1 MESNPLLSLGTIM
14 KFSTLFFGVVV
25 AVTLHTTH
33 ANSFIDQSHITLT
46 ARNFYFDRD
55 YTQASPSQRDW
66 AQGVILKGN
75 SGYTPGTIGFGID
88 ILALAGFNLLG
99 SDSKD
104 YAGSGLLPINANKE
118 RPDQTG
124 ELRWTA
130 KAKFQNSTLHVGTLS
145 PMFPVLFAS
154 PARLFQQNYRGAHLQ
169 INDVENLKFHAIY
182 VDRVNHRDS
191 TNYEKIRVGNPN
203 GRFDAAAESS
213 GLHMLGGDYK
223 INDQAA
229 VQAYHANLH
238 DVYQQHFLGLK
249 TKHDIGIGNF
259 LSDLR
264 LFASEDSGD
273 ALAGHIENQHFS
285 GIFGL
290 NRNNHTFSLGYMQ
303 SFGDT
308 AMPTLSGAEPAVF
321 LDSMSADFTN
331 IDEKV
336 YHVRYDYDFKDTPLN
351 GLKFMTRYSKGV
363 DIKIRDLQGQEF
375 EQSALDF
382 DLSYRIPAGR
392 LEGLN
397 LRARHSH
404 YRNDIPPAGMAFR
417 SDDETRFN
425 IDYTWKF
432 K

>member
-1 MESNPLLSLGTIM
+1 MR
-14 KFSTLFFGVVV
+14 FSTILLGMLASTVFNG
-25 AVTLHTTH
+25 AS
-33 ANSFIDQSHITLT
+33 ANTFIDQSSVSLT

-66 AQGVILKGN
+66 AQGFILKAN
-75 SGYTPGTIGFGID
+75 SGYTSGQIGFGLD

-99 SDSKD
+99 NSNQD
-104 YAGSGLLPINANKE
+104 YIGSGLLPVYADNSRA
-118 RPDQTG
+118 DQTG
-124 ELRWTA
+124 ELRWTV
-130 KAKFQNSTLHVGTLS
+130 KAKYQDSTLHIGTLT

-169 INDVENLKFHAIY
+169 VNEIDNLKLHGIY

-203 GRFDAAAESS
+203 GRFESAAESS
-213 GLHMLGGDYK
+213 GLHMLGADYK
-223 INDQAA
+223 INDQATA
-229 VQAYHANLH
+229 QIYHANLH
-238 DVYQQHFLGLK
+238 DIYQQHFLGLK
-249 TKHDIGIGNF
+249 TKYDIGIGNF

-264 LFASEDSGD
+264 LFISEDSGD

-290 NRNNHTFSLGYMQ
+290 NRSNHTFSLGYMQ

-308 AMPTLSGAEPAVF
+308 ALPTLSGSEPAVF
-321 LDSMSADFTN
+321 LDSMSADFSN
-331 IDEKV
+331 INEKV
-336 YHVRYDYDFKDTPLN
+336 YHARYDYDFKDTPLN

-363 DIKIRDLQGQEF
+363 DIEIRNLPGQEF
-375 EQSALDF
+375 EQEAIDF
-382 DLSYRIPAGR
+382 DLSYRIPTGK

-425 IDYTWKF
+425 IDYTWTF

>member
-1 MESNPLLSLGTIM
+1 MR
-14 KFSTLFFGVVV
+14 FSTILLGMLASTVFNG
-25 AVTLHTTH
+25 AS
-33 ANSFIDQSHITLT
+33 ANTFIDQSSVSLT

-66 AQGVILKGN
+66 AQGFILKAN
-75 SGYTPGTIGFGID
+75 SGYTSGQIGLGLD

-99 SDSKD
+99 NSNQD
-104 YAGSGLLPINANKE
+104 YIGSGLLPVYADNSRA
-118 RPDQTG
+118 DQTG
-124 ELRWTA
+124 ELRWTV
-130 KAKFQNSTLHVGTLS
+130 KAKYQDSTLHIGTLT

-169 INDVENLKFHAIY
+169 VNEIDNLKLHGIY

-203 GRFDAAAESS
+203 GRFESAAESS
-213 GLHMLGGDYK
+213 GLHMLGADYK
-223 INDQAA
+223 IDDQATA
-229 VQAYHANLH
+229 QIYHANLH
-238 DVYQQHFLGLK
+238 DIYQQHFLGLK
-249 TKHDIGIGNF
+249 TKYDIGIGNF

-264 LFASEDSGD
+264 LFISEDSGD

-290 NRNNHTFSLGYMQ
+290 NRSNHTFSLGYMQ

-308 AMPTLSGAEPAVF
+308 ALPTLSGSEPAVF
-321 LDSMSADFTN
+321 LDSMSADFSN
-331 IDEKV
+331 INEKV
-336 YHVRYDYDFKDTPLN
+336 YHARYDYDFKDTPLN

-363 DIKIRDLQGQEF
+363 AIEIRNLPGQEF
-375 EQSALDF
+375 EQEAIDF
-382 DLSYRIPAGR
+382 DLSYRIPTGK

-425 IDYTWKF
+425 IDYTWTF

>member
-1 MESNPLLSLGTIM
+1 MR
-14 KFSTLFFGVVV
+14 FSTILLGMLASTVFNG
-25 AVTLHTTH
+25 AS
-33 ANSFIDQSHITLT
+33 ANTFVDQSSVSLT

-66 AQGVILKGN
+66 AQGFILKAN
-75 SGYTPGTIGFGID
+75 SGYTSGQIGLGLD

-99 SDSKD
+99 NSNQD
-104 YAGSGLLPINANKE
+104 YIGSGLLPVYADNSRA
-118 RPDQTG
+118 DQTG
-124 ELRWTA
+124 ELRWTV
-130 KAKFQNSTLHVGTLS
+130 KAKYQDSTLHIGTLT

-169 INDVENLKFHAIY
+169 VNEIDNLKLHGIY

-203 GRFDAAAESS
+203 GRFESAAESS
-213 GLHMLGGDYK
+213 GLHMLGADYK
-223 INDQAA
+223 INDQATA
-229 VQAYHANLH
+229 QIYHANLH
-238 DVYQQHFLGLK
+238 DIYQQHFLGLK
-249 TKHDIGIGNF
+249 TKYDIGIGNF

-264 LFASEDSGD
+264 LFISEDSGD

-290 NRNNHTFSLGYMQ
+290 NRSNHTFSLGYMQ

-308 AMPTLSGAEPAVF
+308 ALPTLSGSEPAVF
-321 LDSMSADFTN
+321 LDSMSADFSN
-331 IDEKV
+331 INEKV
-336 YHVRYDYDFKDTPLN
+336 YHARYDYDFKDTPLN

-363 DIKIRDLQGQEF
+363 AIEIRNLPGQEF
-375 EQSALDF
+375 EQEAIDF
-382 DLSYRIPAGR
+382 DLSYRIPTGK

-425 IDYTWKF
+425 IDYTWTF

>member
-1 MESNPLLSLGTIM
+1 MR
-14 KFSTLFFGVVV
+14 FSTILLGMLASTVFNG
-25 AVTLHTTH
+25 AS
-33 ANSFIDQSHITLT
+33 ANTFVDQSSVSLT

-66 AQGVILKGN
+66 AQGFILKAN
-75 SGYTPGTIGFGID
+75 SGYTSGQIGLGLD
-88 ILALAGFNLLG
+88 ILVLPGFNLLG
-99 SDSKD
+99 NSNQD
-104 YAGSGLLPINANKE
+104 YIGSGLLPVYADNSRA
-118 RPDQTG
+118 DQTG
-124 ELRWTA
+124 ELRWTV
-130 KAKFQNSTLHVGTLS
+130 KAKYQDSTLHIGTLT

-169 INDVENLKFHAIY
+169 VNEIDNLKLHGIY

-203 GRFDAAAESS
+203 GRFESAAESS
-213 GLHMLGGDYK
+213 GLHMLGADYK
-223 INDQAA
+223 INDQATA
-229 VQAYHANLH
+229 QIYHANLH
-238 DVYQQHFLGLK
+238 DIYQQHFLGLK
-249 TKHDIGIGNF
+249 TKYDIGIGNF

-264 LFASEDSGD
+264 LFISEDSGD

-290 NRNNHTFSLGYMQ
+290 NRSNHTFSLGYMQ

-308 AMPTLSGAEPAVF
+308 ALPTLSGSEPAVF
-321 LDSMSADFTN
+321 LDSMSADFSN
-331 IDEKV
+331 INEKV
-336 YHVRYDYDFKDTPLN
+336 YHARYDYDFKDTPLN

-363 DIKIRDLQGQEF
+363 DIEIRNLPGQEF
-375 EQSALDF
+375 EQEAIDF
-382 DLSYRIPAGR
+382 DLSYRIPTGK

-425 IDYTWKF
+425 IDYTWTF

>member
-1 MESNPLLSLGTIM
+1 MR
-14 KFSTLFFGVVV
+14 FSTILLGMLASTVFNG
-25 AVTLHTTH
+25 AS
-33 ANSFIDQSHITLT
+33 ANTFIDQSSVSLT

-66 AQGVILKGN
+66 AQGFILKAN
-75 SGYTPGTIGFGID
+75 SGYTSGQIGLGLD

-99 SDSKD
+99 NSNQD
-104 YAGSGLLPINANKE
+104 YIGSGLLPVYADNSRA
-118 RPDQTG
+118 DQTG
-124 ELRWTA
+124 ELRWTV
-130 KAKFQNSTLHVGTLS
+130 KAKYQDSTLHIGTLT

-169 INDVENLKFHAIY
+169 VNEIDNLKLHGIY

-203 GRFDAAAESS
+203 GRFESAAESS
-213 GLHMLGGDYK
+213 GLHMLGADYK
-223 INDQAA
+223 INDQATA
-229 VQAYHANLH
+229 QIYHANLH
-238 DVYQQHFLGLK
+238 DIYQQHFLGLK
-249 TKHDIGIGNF
+249 TKYDIGIGNF

-264 LFASEDSGD
+264 LFISEDSGD

-290 NRNNHTFSLGYMQ
+290 NRSNHTFSLGYMQ

-308 AMPTLSGAEPAVF
+308 ALPTLSGSEPAVF
-321 LDSMSADFTN
+321 LDSMSADFSN
-331 IDEKV
+331 INEKV
-336 YHVRYDYDFKDTPLN
+336 YHARYDYDFKDTPLN

-363 DIKIRDLQGQEF
+363 DIEIRNLPGQEF
-375 EQSALDF
+375 EQEAIDF
-382 DLSYRIPAGR
+382 DLSYRIPTGK

-425 IDYTWKF
+425 IDYTWTF

>member
-1 MESNPLLSLGTIM
+1 MR
-14 KFSTLFFGVVV
+14 FSTILLGMLASTVFNG
-25 AVTLHTTH
+25 AS
-33 ANSFIDQSHITLT
+33 ANTFVDQSSVTLT

-66 AQGVILKGN
+66 AQGFILKAN
-75 SGYTPGTIGFGID
+75 SGYTSGQIGLGLD

-99 SDSKD
+99 NSNQD
-104 YAGSGLLPINANKE
+104 YIGSGLLPVYADNSRA
-118 RPDQTG
+118 DQTG
-124 ELRWTA
+124 ELRWTV
-130 KAKFQNSTLHVGTLS
+130 KAKYQDSTLHIGTLT

-169 INDVENLKFHAIY
+169 VNEIDNLKLHGIY

-203 GRFDAAAESS
+203 GRFESAAESS
-213 GLHMLGGDYK
+213 GLHMLGADYK
-223 INDQAA
+223 INDQATA
-229 VQAYHANLH
+229 QIYHANLH
-238 DVYQQHFLGLK
+238 DIYQQHFLGLK
-249 TKHDIGIGNF
+249 TKYDIGIGNF

-264 LFASEDSGD
+264 LFISEDSGD

-290 NRNNHTFSLGYMQ
+290 NRSNHTFSLGYMQ

-308 AMPTLSGAEPAVF
+308 ALPTLSGSEPAVF
-321 LDSMSADFTN
+321 LDSMSADFSN
-331 IDEKV
+331 INEKV
-336 YHVRYDYDFKDTPLN
+336 YHARYDYDFKDTPLN

-363 DIKIRDLQGQEF
+363 DIEIRNLPGQEF
-375 EQSALDF
+375 EQEAIDF
-382 DLSYRIPAGR
+382 DLSYRIPTGK

-425 IDYTWKF
+425 IDYTWTF

>member
-1 MESNPLLSLGTIM
+1 MR
-14 KFSTLFFGVVV
+14 FSTILLGMLASTVFNG
-25 AVTLHTTH
+25 AS
-33 ANSFIDQSHITLT
+33 ANTFIDQSSVSLT

-66 AQGVILKGN
+66 AQGFILKAN
-75 SGYTPGTIGFGID
+75 SGYTSGQIGLGLD

-99 SDSKD
+99 NSNQD
-104 YAGSGLLPINANKE
+104 YIGSGLLPVYADNSRA
-118 RPDQTG
+118 DQTG
-124 ELRWTA
+124 ELRWTV
-130 KAKFQNSTLHVGTLS
+130 KAKYQDSTLHIGTLT

-169 INDVENLKFHAIY
+169 VNEIDNLKLHGIY

-203 GRFDAAAESS
+203 GRFESAAESS
-213 GLHMLGGDYK
+213 GLHMLGADYK
-223 INDQAA
+223 IDDQATA
-229 VQAYHANLH
+229 QIYHANLH
-238 DVYQQHFLGLK
+238 DIYQQHFLGLK
-249 TKHDIGIGNF
+249 TKYDIGIGNF

-264 LFASEDSGD
+264 LFISEDSGD

-290 NRNNHTFSLGYMQ
+290 NRSNHTFSLGYMQ

-308 AMPTLSGAEPAVF
+308 ALPTLSGSEPAVF
-321 LDSMSADFTN
+321 LDSMSADFSN
-331 IDEKV
+331 INEKV
-336 YHVRYDYDFKDTPLN
+336 YHARYDYDFKDTPLN

-363 DIKIRDLQGQEF
+363 DIEIRNLPGQEF
-375 EQSALDF
+375 EQEAIDF
-382 DLSYRIPAGR
+382 DLSYRIPTGK

-425 IDYTWKF
+425 IDYTWTF

>member
-1 MESNPLLSLGTIM
+1 MR
-14 KFSTLFFGVVV
+14 FSTILLGMLASTVFNG
-25 AVTLHTTH
+25 AS
-33 ANSFIDQSHITLT
+33 ANTFVDQSSVSLT

-66 AQGVILKGN
+66 AQGFILKAN
-75 SGYTPGTIGFGID
+75 SGYTSGQIGLGLD

-99 SDSKD
+99 NSNQD
-104 YAGSGLLPINANKE
+104 YIGSGLLPVYADNSRA
-118 RPDQTG
+118 DQTG
-124 ELRWTA
+124 ELRWTV
-130 KAKFQNSTLHVGTLS
+130 KAKYQDSTLHIGTLT

-169 INDVENLKFHAIY
+169 VNEIDNLKLHGIY

-203 GRFDAAAESS
+203 GRFESAAESS
-213 GLHMLGGDYK
+213 GLHMLGADYK
-223 INDQAA
+223 INDQATA
-229 VQAYHANLH
+229 QIYHANLH
-238 DVYQQHFLGLK
+238 DIYQQHFLGLK
-249 TKHDIGIGNF
+249 TKYDIGIGNF

-264 LFASEDSGD
+264 LFISEDSGD

-290 NRNNHTFSLGYMQ
+290 NRSNHTFSLGYMQ

-308 AMPTLSGAEPAVF
+308 ALPTLSGSEPAVF
-321 LDSMSADFTN
+321 LDSMSADFSN
-331 IDEKV
+331 INEKV
-336 YHVRYDYDFKDTPLN
+336 YHARYDYDFKDTPLN

-363 DIKIRDLQGQEF
+363 DIEIRNLPGQEF
-375 EQSALDF
+375 EQEAIDF
-382 DLSYRIPAGR
+382 DLSYRIPTGK

-425 IDYTWKF
+425 IDYTWTF

>member
-1 MESNPLLSLGTIM
+1 MR
-14 KFSTLFFGVVV
+14 FSTILLGMLASTVFNG
-25 AVTLHTTH
+25 TS
-33 ANSFIDQSHITLT
+33 ANTFVDQSSVSLT

-66 AQGVILKGN
+66 AQGFILKAN
-75 SGYTPGTIGFGID
+75 SGYTSGQIGLGLD

-99 SDSKD
+99 NSNQD
-104 YAGSGLLPINANKE
+104 YIGSGLLPVYADNSRA
-118 RPDQTG
+118 DQTG
-124 ELRWTA
+124 ELRWTV
-130 KAKFQNSTLHVGTLS
+130 KAKYQDSTLHIGTLT

-169 INDVENLKFHAIY
+169 VNEIDNLKLHGIY

-203 GRFDAAAESS
+203 GRFESAAESS
-213 GLHMLGGDYK
+213 GLHMLGADYK
-223 INDQAA
+223 INDQATA
-229 VQAYHANLH
+229 QIYHANLH
-238 DVYQQHFLGLK
+238 DIYQQHFLGLK
-249 TKHDIGIGNF
+249 TKYDIGIGNF

-264 LFASEDSGD
+264 LFISEDSGD

-290 NRNNHTFSLGYMQ
+290 NRSNHTFSLGYMQ

-308 AMPTLSGAEPAVF
+308 ALPTLSGSEPAVF
-321 LDSMSADFTN
+321 LDSMSADFSN
-331 IDEKV
+331 INEKV
-336 YHVRYDYDFKDTPLN
+336 YHARYDYDFKDTPLN

-363 DIKIRDLQGQEF
+363 DIEIRNLPGQEF
-375 EQSALDF
+375 EQEAIDF
-382 DLSYRIPAGR
+382 DLSYRIPTGK

-425 IDYTWKF
+425 IDYTWTF